1 MRVLITGAAGFIG
14 YHLTKSLLDDG
25 FEAMCVDS
33 LDNYYN
39 PKIKNDRIELL
50 NDYSGFNFRKIDI
63 SDMSSLSDVFSSFQP
78 QRVVNL
84 AAQPNGRYSAK
95 NPHFYINSNFVGFIN
110 VIDLCSKFNV
120 EGLIYASSSS
130 VYGDQ
135 AKLPADINDTIDK
148 PLTLYGISKRTNELI
163 AYSYS
168 NLYNLN
174 TTGLR
179 YFTVYGPW
187 YRPDMAM
194 SIFTKKILAGEAIP
208 VFNNGNMKRDFTYID
223 DIIAGTIAAIK
234 NNYNYE
240 IFNLGKGQ
248 SEKLFDM
255 IKIIENE
262 LNKKAIIDLQP
273 MQLGDMTENYANIKY
288 SKQKLGYDPKITIQ
302 KGIPKLIKWY
312 KEYYNV

>member
-1 MRVLITGAAGFIG
+1 MKTLITGAAGFIG

-25 FEAMCVDS
+25 FEVMGLDS
-33 LDNYYN
+33 LDNYYS
-39 PKIKNDRIELL
+39 PKIKNDRIKLL
-50 NDYSGFNFRKIDI
+50 DDYSCFKFKKVDI
-63 SDMSSLSDVFSSFQP
+63 SDMSSLSNIFNSFTP
-78 QRVVNL
+78 QRVINL

-95 NPHFYINSNFVGFIN
+95 NPHLYINSNFIGFIN
-110 VIDLCSKFNV
+110 VIDLCNKFNV

-135 AKLPADINDTIDK
+135 ATQPSDVTDKADK
-148 PLTLYGISKRTNELI
+148 PLTLYGVSKRTNELI

-168 NLYNLN
+168 NLHNLN

-187 YRPDMAM
+187 YRPDMAI
-194 SIFTKKILAGEAIP
+194 SIFTKKILAGEPIP
-208 VFNNGNMKRDFTYID
+208 VFNSGNMKRDFTYID
-223 DIIAGTIAAIK
+223 DIVDGTKAAIK
-234 NNYNYE
+234 NNYSYE
-240 IFNLGKGQ
+240 IFNLGNGK

-255 IKIIENE
+255 IKVIENE

-273 MQLGDMTENYANIKY
+273 MQMGDMLENYANIRY
-288 SKQKLGYDPKITIQ
+288 SKQKLGYAPKITIQ